1 MTAFGDALALASMYA
16 EMTGC
21 DIETALKDMDFR
33 AKLANCC
40 PAPTPAPSAA
50 EPAAPVFDSRRF
62 MQALRDAA
70 PGAEYSPGDLCAE
83 LGIPMPRVGSKRPTY
98 LMRAAGWVFAGYRS
112 LTTNRG
118 QVYRKPHP
126 DEQLT

>member
-33 AKLANCC
+33 ARAANGC
-40 PAPTPAPSAA
+40 PTPTP
-50 EPAAPVFDSRRF
+50 EPVEPGFDNRRF
-62 MQALRDAA
+62 MQALRDAR

-83 LGIPMPRVGSKRPTY
+83 LGMAMPPLGSKRPSH

-112 LTTNRG
+112 LNNNRG
-118 QVYRKPHP
+118 QVYRKPLPH
-126 DEQLT
+126 EAQQ